1 MFEKLFDDN
10 LLVLYL
16 LKLITIQCPSHHSSR
31 CVMFEEMSFSFNWRR
46 RPLTPQPRAHHSVF
60 GSSMETATR
69 YVLLFVKMVCLAYS
83 MSCDLSVHCT
93 LYTCTVLMSQ
103 QKKGRL
109 TVDQERGL
117 RALFLTILL
126 SWDTL
131 LYSIQSS
138 SFMVNMIWKLFS
150 SSSPFV
156 VEGDRPHGS
165 LIIKWMTFVIVFQE
179 FRS

>member
-1 MFEKLFDDN
+1 MPRLACSARLQIFYTILSKEANTKVPKNGKIWFKLFCVFRN
-10 LLVLYL
+10 SSV
-16 LKLITIQCPSHHSSR
+16 KSPSNTNAIWIVQCVWGLR
-31 CVMFEEMSFSFNWRR
+31 
-46 RPLTPQPRAHHSVF
+46 
-60 GSSMETATR
+60 
-69 YVLLFVKMVCLAYS
+69 
-83 MSCDLSVHCT
+83 
-93 LYTCTVLMSQ
+93 

-109 TVDQERGL
+109 MADQVGGL

-138 SFMVNMIWKLFS
+138 SFMVNMIS

-156 VEGDRPHGS
+156 VAGDRPHGS

-179 FRS
+179 FRSWSTYCICSLFRHKWSGEWRRTWSLWRYQLW